1 MKYFIFY
8 IHKGMYVHICI
19 YVWMNVCM
27 YVTGQFLPRKAINL
41 SSHGLHDGINEKS
54 IQFKEEVDSRDKFR
68 LVKTA
73 CRDICVEWPR
83 GFQCPTMPLG
93 WISNYSFSLF
103 WMEYFMGR
111 KRAVLNPERLL
122 LKPGSH

>member
-1 MKYFIFY
+1 
-8 IHKGMYVHICI
+8 
-19 YVWMNVCM
+19 MNVCM

-73 CRDICVEWPR
+73 CRDICVE
-83 GFQCPTMPLG
+83 
-93 WISNYSFSLF
+93 
-103 WMEYFMGR
+103 
-111 KRAVLNPERLL
+111 
-122 LKPGSH
+122 